1 MEFFNV
7 LRQFKFCTIL
17 FGKGGSTRKFFAS
30 FYMEDVAKLDNYE
43 EIAYEYDVSLIHLS
57 SPGSLSMI
65 ECKNNDEF
73 KILKKMY
80 QHLPILSSDAWN
92 GNFHAKC
99 GNLI

>member
-1 MEFFNV
+1 MEA
-7 LRQFKFCTIL
+7 Q
-17 FGKGGSTRKFFAS
+17 
-30 FYMEDVAKLDNYE
+30 EKLVFTWKMCNIRYYE

-80 QHLPILSSDAWN
+80 VHPLNCLMHSW
-92 GNFHAKC
+92 NFHAKSEFHMANW
-99 GNLI
+99 GFKIIPN

>member
-1 MEFFNV
+1 
-7 LRQFKFCTIL
+7 
-17 FGKGGSTRKFFAS
+17 
-30 FYMEDVAKLDNYE
+30 MEDVAKLDNYE

-80 QHLPILSSDAWN
+80 VYHYDSW
-92 GNFHAKC
+92 NFHAKSEFHMTQ
-99 GNLI
+99 NYSELEIQDILYTKAK